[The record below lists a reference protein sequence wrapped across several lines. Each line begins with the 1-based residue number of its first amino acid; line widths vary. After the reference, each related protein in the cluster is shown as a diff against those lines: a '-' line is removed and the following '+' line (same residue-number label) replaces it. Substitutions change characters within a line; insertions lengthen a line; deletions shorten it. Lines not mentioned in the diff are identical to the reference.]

1 MITVPDFLLRRF
13 YVKGSLGNGAD
24 GFRFQLRNTLGSGYA
39 KRLMPLTVDGE
50 EIPLEES
57 FFTAEG
63 ERFPFSA
70 VSEERPLAL
79 ALDKTITIWVAGH
92 SLDKG
97 PHKIGMGVQL
107 AGLGDLRFDIV
118 DVVQNE

>member
-1 MITVPDFLLRRF
+1 MDYDRLLVGHLFQRVV
-13 YVKGSLGNGAD
+13 YSLSAMAAHLD
-24 GFRFQLRNTLGSGYA
+24 
-39 KRLMPLTVDGE
+39 
-50 EIPLEES
+50 
-57 FFTAEG
+57 TAEG
-63 ERFPFSA
+63 ERFTFSA

-92 SLDKG
+92 SLDKR